1 MKRPY
6 CLSNR
11 THQTLLQRYLVLA
24 TVTLALV
31 TDSMFGRSVVA
42 DEVDVY
48 LLGGQSNMQGIG
60 KLADLP
66 EDICKPIPNTFIF
79 QKETFEPLVVGT
91 TKTSKRAAEFGPEIG
106 IALEVANSERTV
118 YLIKYAASGMPLH
131 HGWNGNKWVGGEPKQ
146 SFRNFYPG
154 LWSSDKNPGQLYQQ
168 MVARFRAG
176 LQKLREDGHVPVIQG
191 FAWMQGEQ
199 DSKNAE
205 SASTYSVSL
214 NRLCARLAEDMQTK
228 RPLCVAYGQVLP
240 HEPALPRFTHRVEVR
255 EQMAQADAD
264 SGHANRIANAK
275 MVSTDGFSLLP
286 DTVHYDAAGQLKLG
300 RELGKAM
307 LALQR

>member
-1 MKRPY
+1 MLPKA
-6 CLSNR
+6 CL
-11 THQTLLQRYLVLA
+11 VMIA
-24 TVTLALV
+24 AA
-31 TDSMFGRSVVA
+31 MFSSEVVA

-60 KLADLP
+60 KLANLP
-66 EDICKPIPNTFIF
+66 EGIRQPISNTFIF

-106 IALEVANSERTV
+106 IALEVANTERSV
-118 YLIKYAASGMPLH
+118 YLIKYAAGGMPLH
-131 HGWNGNKWVGGEPKQ
+131 HGWNGNQWVGGEPKK

-154 LWSSDKNPGQLYQQ
+154 QSPSDKNQGQLYQQ

-176 LQKLREDGHVPVIQG
+176 LKQLRQEGHVPVIQG

-205 SASTYSVSL
+205 SASQYSVSL
-214 NRLCARLAEDMQTK
+214 NRLCERLAEDMKTTQ
-228 RPLCVAYGQVLP
+228 PLCVAYGQVLP
-240 HEPALPRFTHRVEVR
+240 HEPALPRFTHRLQVR

-307 LALQR
+307 LALQQRN